1 MNQPLQLDG
10 KDSVAP
16 SNQQLKYICHQC
28 GHQTTHSLLLMKE
41 KNLPLHSSFDTINL
55 AVNQRRRKRRRR
67 RLTLSSADDSPEY
80 ERLSGGSSSQM
91 QTLDVRIKLTPRVVS
106 EPYGQFER
114 REEVVEEGEGGD
126 NRGIY
131 DRIRVRK

>member
-55 AVNQRRRKRRRR
+55 AVNQTRRRRKRRRR
-67 RLTLSSADDSPEY
+67 RLTLSSAEDSPEY
-80 ERLSGGSSSQM
+80 ERLSSSNGSQM
-91 QTLDVRIKLTPRVVS
+91 QTLDVRIKL
-106 EPYGQFER
+106 
-114 REEVVEEGEGGD
+114 
-126 NRGIY
+126 
-131 DRIRVRK
+131 